1 MTNSPSTSRP
11 VANRVSDAKD
21 ILPADPV
28 LLAVAAKLLQQ
39 AAQAE
44 DVGSLLQ
51 AGFPGLAAAIGA
63 DYVALVAPDAGRWAV
78 VAEWGIREERPTALT
93 PGPSPKGRGE
103 L

>member
-11 VANRVSDAKD
+11 AANRVSDAPG
-21 ILPADPV
+21 ILPTDPV

-39 AAQAE
+39 AAQVE

-63 DYVALVAPDAGRWAV
+63 DYVALVAAQRRPLVGCGR
-78 VAEWGIREERPTALT
+78 L
-93 PGPSPKGRGE
+93 GRG
-103 L
+103 